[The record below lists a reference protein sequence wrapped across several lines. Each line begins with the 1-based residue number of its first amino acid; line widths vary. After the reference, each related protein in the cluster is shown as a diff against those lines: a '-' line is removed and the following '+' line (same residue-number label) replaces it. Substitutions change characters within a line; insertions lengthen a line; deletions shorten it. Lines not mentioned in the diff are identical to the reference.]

1 MNPAR
6 PEHQAPPR
14 LRRTQSLG
22 EELANAISHGAGAA
36 AALAALP
43 WLVVHAVTSGRDA
56 AAVFAFTLFGVTLF
70 LLYLASTLYH
80 ALPLGDRRLG
90 KGRAKNLFRLFDHC
104 AIYLLIAGTYTPFAL
119 GAFRDSW
126 GWPMFAVIWALAA
139 SGVTLKTLGLANHP
153 IVSATIYIGM
163 GWCALFTLD
172 PLLTELPRAGLYWL
186 IAGGVAYTLGVV
198 PFALDERM
206 RYGHF
211 GWHLFVLTG
220 SVCHFVAVVRY
231 A

>member
-1 MNPAR
+1 MPHSDSGAMNVR
-6 PEHQAPPR
+6 K
-14 LRRTQSLG
+14 RRTQSLG
-22 EELANAISHGAGAA
+22 EELANAISHGLGAA
-36 AALAALP
+36 AALIALP
-43 WLVVHAVTSGRDA
+43 VLIVHVAREGRDA
-56 AAVFAFTLFGVTLF
+56 TSVFAFTLFGATLF

-80 ALPLGDRRLG
+80 ALPLGDGGARQ
-90 KGRAKNLFRLFDHC
+90 GRAKRLFRLFDHC

-119 GAFRDSW
+119 GVFRESW
-126 GWPMFAVIWALAA
+126 GWPMFAVIWALAIA
-139 SGVTLKTLGLANHP
+139 GVTLKTLGLANNP
-153 IVSATIYIGM
+153 FVSASIYIGM
-163 GWCALFTLD
+163 GWCALFALD
-172 PLLTELPRAGLYWL
+172 PLLVELPRAGLYWL

-220 SVCHFVAVVRY
+220 SICHFVAVVRF